1 MHAYIHAY
9 LPTYLHT
16 YIHTYIHIY
25 IYIIFIHNYHI
36 WPDVYTCDFFSIY
49 FYLDLS
55 IYLFVYASTDEYLQ
69 YVPIFL
75 VYLSIFLSIHPSIHA
90 LTYLFF
96 YIHIY
101 HIYIYLYI
109 YIYQYI
115 MIWYHGTF
123 SFHLCCTRS
132 NTLQQMQ
139 EKEENLTE
147 DIINL
152 PLDEVADGFPFFP
165 EMCRLTSCGILT
177 LGPFPF
183 FDVGRGS
190 REGRPKV
197 DSGQMTSA
205 DVLGRQEE

>member
-1 MHAYIHAY
+1 
-9 LPTYLHT
+9 
-16 YIHTYIHIY
+16 
-25 IYIIFIHNYHI
+25 
-36 WPDVYTCDFFSIY
+36 
-49 FYLDLS
+49 
-55 IYLFVYASTDEYLQ
+55 
-69 YVPIFL
+69 
-75 VYLSIFLSIHPSIHA
+75 
-90 LTYLFF
+90 
-96 YIHIY
+96 
-101 HIYIYLYI
+101 
-109 YIYQYI
+109 
-115 MIWYHGTF
+115 
-123 SFHLCCTRS
+123 
-132 NTLQQMQ
+132 MQ

-205 DVLGRQEE
+205 DVLGRQEEWDEHQVGHQSGQCGMEGVDHVQEPDHDPKPFIASTIP